1 MSERWL
7 GLVVASEGIDA
18 VDLEVPASGPL
29 VVQMQTRWKLQAGA
43 RPAAYAV
50 MFRRI
55 ADHVRENSISQVV
68 IKGSALSNITKM
80 VHLEAAELRGVAA
93 AACAAHS
100 TVTFGFRAQI
110 SKNFG
115 SRDTDEYLKDSGF
128 WQSEVAGDLPVGRR
142 EAAFL
147 VLAKTRPRP

>member
-7 GLVVASEGIDA
+7 GLVVMSEAIDA
-18 VDLEVPASGPL
+18 VDLEVPVSGPL
-29 VVQMQTRWKLQAGA
+29 VVQMHTRWKLQAGA

-55 ADHVRENSISQVV
+55 ADYVRENSVRQVV
-68 IKGSALSNITKM
+68 IKGSALSHITKM
-80 VHLEAAELRGVAA
+80 AHLEAAELRGVAA
-93 AACAAHS
+93 AACAEHATAIFS
-100 TVTFGFRAQI
+100 LRAQI

-115 SRDTDEYLKDSGF
+115 TRDTDEYLKDTTF
-128 WQSEVAGDLPVGRR
+128 WQSEVAGDLPIGRR

-147 VLAKTRPRP
+147 VLAKARPRP